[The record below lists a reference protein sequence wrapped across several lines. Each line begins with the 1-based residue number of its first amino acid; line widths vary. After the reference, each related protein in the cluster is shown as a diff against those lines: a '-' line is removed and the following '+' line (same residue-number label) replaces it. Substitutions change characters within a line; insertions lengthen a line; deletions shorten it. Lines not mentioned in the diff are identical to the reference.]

1 MSGYSRYSGGK
12 GYRRTSYGRPYY
24 SKNWGST
31 YGKAVGSTRAS
42 KTGNK
47 ISYYNSQVSGYV
59 TFSFNS
65 GAFTSNIQMFSPFTS
80 HTTITGEGSDTKYT
94 LDEEQYRHG
103 GATWDKGFRL
113 MCAMNQECRLCR
125 MNLKLQPATTLPS
138 GVAVRLA
145 SIIDRNLTYTE
156 WNNMYTG
163 ASMDDSYEANSVL
176 ENQGAVIQTFNGNRV
191 ASLNRYSVPTDL
203 KEKTGWMDCSI
214 QYYNTAGASPLSSFY
229 LKGWMNNE
237 STYAPA
243 FTYACQT
250 SLAAAADTTIT
261 FGYTVEYSFAFR
273 NPKSGLDFFIKQ
285 EQIGY
290 TNPAGKSAKTETA
303 DPKTKKELEELAAS
317 LSTTD
322 PPDDEKTDDTTI

>member
-1 MSGYSRYSGGK
+1 MSGYTRYSAGK
-12 GYRRTSYGRPYY
+12 GYRRSGYGGSLYGRR
-24 SKNWGST
+24 WGST
-31 YGKAVGSTRAS
+31 YGKAVGSSRAS

-59 TFSFNS
+59 TFSFAS
-65 GAFTSNIQMFSPFTS
+65 GAFTSNIQMFTPFTNG
-80 HTTITGEGSDTKYT
+80 TTITGSGTSTKYA
-94 LDEEQYRHG
+94 LNEEQYRHG

-125 MNLKLQPATTLPS
+125 MNVKLQPATTLPS

-145 SIIDRNLTYTE
+145 SIVDRNLTYTE
-156 WNNMYTG
+156 WSNMYTG
-163 ASMDDSYEANSVL
+163 AAMDDAYEANSVL

-191 ASLNRYSVPTDL
+191 GSLNRYSVPTDL

-214 QYYNTAGASPLSSFY
+214 QYYGTTGFSPLTTLF
-229 LKGWMNNE
+229 LKGWLDNQ

-250 SLAAAADTTIT
+250 SLAAASDTTIT

-285 EQIGY
+285 EQIGLV
-290 TNPAGKSAKTETA
+290 NSAAKSTKTVEA
-303 DPKTKKELEELAAS
+303 DPNTKKELEELAAT
-317 LSTTD
+317 LTTD
-322 PPDDEKTDDTTI
+322 EPGEDDEPSE